1 MIPPHFAHL
10 PGDMQLFPNCPDF
23 FPLFILPT
31 PKGVFYSH
39 PVLFRDALSWLIL
52 LLRKVLS
59 YNREETAPLV
69 LKQIFMWNLTSTLM
83 FSKTISH
90 TTFWGRFS
98 RKSGFVSYHLWSV
111 SLSYLLYC
119 HLFHHFHH
127 VFFYSKECQ
136 SPFFGL
142 SQVFLMVCTHIT
154 QATASSKHTSSDL
167 FLRMLQTPP
176 FQVNTTTHYPKFS

>member
-90 TTFWGRFS
+90 ITFWGRFS

-136 SPFFGL
+136 SPFFWAVSGF
-142 SQVFLMVCTHIT
+142 SHGVY
-154 QATASSKHTSSDL
+154 
-167 FLRMLQTPP
+167 
-176 FQVNTTTHYPKFS
+176 THYPSYSFKQAHIQWLVSQNASDSPIPG

>member
-127 VFFYSKECQ
+127 VFLYSKEFQ

-142 SQVFLMVCTHIT
+142 SQVFFMVY
-154 QATASSKHTSSDL
+154 
-167 FLRMLQTPP
+167 
-176 FQVNTTTHYPKFS
+176 THYPSYSFKQAHIQWLVSQNASDSTIPG

>member
-111 SLSYLLYC
+111 S
-119 HLFHHFHH
+119 FHISCTVTYFTISIMCSSIQKNVKAH
-127 VFFYSKECQ
+127 
-136 SPFFGL
+136 FFGL